1 MADILNKS
9 FSGSRTLLRSQ
20 LVRDREVQLAPN
32 SNYYHTVNTEV
43 HKSSCIE
50 FSLQC
55 GIEETRYETC
65 EVKFLWKCHGVFF
78 ASLNSDFFCDI
89 GSKYYCFIVKLGFKH
104 TI

>member
-55 GIEETRYETC
+55 GIEETRYE
-65 EVKFLWKCHGVFF
+65 
-78 ASLNSDFFCDI
+78 S
-89 GSKYYCFIVKLGFKH
+89 
-104 TI
+104 